1 MYNMATTVI
10 DRLTEFAPYI
20 GGAVVLGV
28 GVVVIR
34 QMRKTLASKRG
45 IHPIDMVVLH
55 QFDRAHFAP
64 NLSHFAVKVETYLRI
79 TKIPYVNSFSGLNGA
94 PKGKVPWIEYNE
106 ETIPDSSF
114 IIEFLNHKFSIDLNK
129 DLTAEQRAAARALQ
143 KMVEENTYWCHI
155 LLRWA
160 FHVEEM
166 MRSYLSAPSWFINR
180 YILWRYRRYMMN
192 KGWVQGIGRH
202 TYDEITHIAK
212 GDLKALS
219 DFLGAK
225 NFFFGDD
232 ATEVD
237 CAIFGQLSQIK
248 WHTPDCEAKT
258 YFFDECSNLDEYC
271 DRMKAKYWPDWE
283 ECTTRGGTTKATK

>member
-1 MYNMATTVI
+1 MATAVV
-10 DRLTEFAPYI
+10 DRLTDYAPYI

-28 GVVVIR
+28 GVVIIR
-34 QMRKTLASKRG
+34 QMRKKLASKRD
-45 IHPIDMVVLH
+45 IPPKDTVVLH
-55 QFDRAHFAP
+55 QLDRAHYAP

-79 TKIPYVNSFSGLNGA
+79 TKIPYVNRFDGFNGA

-106 ETIPDSSF
+106 DVIPDSSF
-114 IIEFLNHKFSIDLNK
+114 IIEFLNRKFSIDLNK
-129 DLTAEQRAAARALQ
+129 DLTAEQRATSRALQ

-160 FHVEEM
+160 FHVKEM
-166 MRSYLSAPSWFINR
+166 FIYYLGVPTVLFTR
-180 YILWRYRRYMMN
+180 FILWRCSRRIMN
-192 KGWVQGIGRH
+192 KGYVQGIGRH
-202 TYDEITHIAK
+202 TYEEITHIAK

-219 DFLGAK
+219 DFLGSK

-232 ATEVD
+232 VTEVD

-248 WHTPDCEAKT
+248 WHTPDCETKT
-258 YFFDECSNLDEYC
+258 FFFDECSNLNKYC
-271 DRMKAKYWPDWE
+271 DRMKEKFWPDWD